1 MAFTRQSLPRKN
13 CSREEARGALLL
25 DRHSGVI
32 PEHWPRRASSV
43 PAVRQGS
50 VSLGLR
56 LLPLQRSA
64 SDHLIVRFW
73 RATRGI
79 ERPGAAA
86 ALAVVVLFP
95 AAAFGAQAAAR
106 SAGNRPLA
114 GSLDPSFGRG
124 GVVPQSPS
132 SAIAVQPD
140 GKIVVAA
147 GSSAG
152 FVLARYLPDGSLDPS
167 FGTGGQVETDVGAG
181 PFGALALQPD
191 GKIVV
196 AGGSTYGST
205 NQFTLARFDSNGSL
219 DTSFGTDGS
228 TNTVIPT
235 SLDASWYPWGAGVA
249 ALAVLPDGKVLAAGS
264 ALWNRDLYDY
274 DGGFVLAR
282 YTPAGSLDP
291 TFGDGGIVE
300 TFDGDTTLAGIVVL
314 PDGRIDATGT
324 SNYGHPYYFSQIA
337 VAGYEPDGSLDF
349 PYPPPVPVGRMSG
362 GPSTLQHGKV
372 VVAGSIQ
379 HGQLTF
385 PLVARYR
392 ANGRL
397 DSTFGRHGYAEVKRA
412 QFAPSAILRQD
423 DGKFLLAGDGTVL
436 RLLPNG
442 RLDPSFGAR
451 GIVTLGTT
459 TSSLALQQD
468 GKILVGGQTL
478 DRLVGGNNCVVPG
491 LRGKTVPKANAK
503 LKASHCLSGRI
514 AKRFSSTVRRGRVVS
529 TMPARAAR
537 LPGGTKVDL
546 IVSKGK
552 RR

>member
-1 MAFTRQSLPRKN
+1 MA
-13 CSREEARGALLL
+13 
-25 DRHSGVI
+25 
-32 PEHWPRRASSV
+32 
-43 PAVRQGS
+43 
-50 VSLGLR
+50 
-56 LLPLQRSA
+56 
-64 SDHLIVRFW
+64 
-73 RATRGI
+73 
-79 ERPGAAA
+79 
-86 ALAVVVLFP
+86 
-95 AAAFGAQAAAR
+95 
-106 SAGNRPLA
+106 AGPPLA
-114 GSLDPSFGRG
+114 GGVDPSFGRG

-140 GKIVVAA
+140 GKIVAA
-147 GSSAG
+147 ADSSAG

-196 AGGSTYGST
+196 AGGSTYDRTST

-228 TNTVIPT
+228 THTVIPT
-235 SLDASWYPWGAGVA
+235 SLDASWDPWGAGVA

-264 ALWNRDLYDY
+264 ALWHWGLYEY

-291 TFGDGGIVE
+291 TFGDSGIVE
-300 TFDGDTTLAGIVVL
+300 TFNGDTTLAGMVVR

-324 SNYGHPYYFSQIA
+324 SNDGHPDYFSQIA
-337 VAGYEPDGSLDF
+337 LAGYEPDGSVDF
-349 PYPPPVPVGRMSG
+349 RYPPPVPFGRMSG
-362 GPSTLQHGKV
+362 GPSTLQHGKI

-397 DSTFGRHGYAEVKRA
+397 DTTFGRRGYAEVKRA
-412 QFAPSAILRQD
+412 QFAPSSILRQN

-442 RLDPSFGAR
+442 RLDPSFGER
-451 GIVTLGTT
+451 GIVSLGTT

-468 GKILVGGQTL
+468 GKILVGGSTL
-478 DRLVGGNNCVVPG
+478 TRLIGGNNCIVPS
-491 LRGKTVPKANAK
+491 LRGTTVPKAMAT
-503 LKASHCLSGRI
+503 LKRSYCRRGRI
-514 AKRFSSTVRRGRVVS
+514 ARHFSSKVTRGRVISTVPRSGSRLRGGAKVELVVS
-529 TMPARAAR
+529 RGKPALR
-537 LPGGTKVDL
+537 
-546 IVSKGK
+546 
-552 RR
+552 